1 MGTPSL
7 KLQTMST
14 KGTVTIRP
22 RKFITNRLLER
33 RQMVLDVH
41 HPGLATPDKEMLKNM
56 LAEFLSKAKGHK
68 AQSEATVIFGVK
80 TCFGGGKSSCFALVY
95 DSVEALM
102 KHEPKHR
109 QIQAGIRRH
118 LRPSSAASRGRRR
131 RTRRRSSV
139 VHARRSAC
147 VWPRTKLWD
156 CDFTMYAGYH
166 LTCIGLIWYPRR
178 TLQ

>member
-7 KLQTMST
+7 QLSTMST

-22 RKFITNRLLER
+22 RKFITNRLLDR

-56 LAEFLSKAKGHK
+56 LAEYLSKAKGHK

-95 DSVEALM
+95 DNVAALM

-109 QIQAGIRRH
+109 QIQNGHKEAPATVVGRKQRKEKKNKEKKF
-118 LRPSSAASRGRRR
+118 RGTRKEKRVRAA
-131 RTRRRSSV
+131 
-139 VHARRSAC
+139 
-147 VWPRTKLWD
+147 KN
-156 CDFTMYAGYH
+156 
-166 LTCIGLIWYPRR
+166 
-178 TLQ
+178 